1 MGRDFVGRSW
11 SLTVEFTIGG
21 RLDGDLIV
29 ERARPWLV
37 AVKEGQMRVEGKAE
51 ACDKNNSRSVI
62 LSEQDKE
69 WIC

>member
-1 MGRDFVGRSW
+1 
-11 SLTVEFTIGG
+11 LTVEFTIGG

-51 ACDKNNSRSVI
+51 ACDKNSSRSVI
-62 LSEQDKE
+62 FV
-69 WIC
+69 